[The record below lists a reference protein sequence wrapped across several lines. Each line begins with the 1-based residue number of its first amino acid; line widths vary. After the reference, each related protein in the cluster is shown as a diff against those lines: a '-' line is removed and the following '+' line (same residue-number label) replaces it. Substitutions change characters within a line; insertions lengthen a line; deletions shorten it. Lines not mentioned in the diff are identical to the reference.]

1 MWLAKLKRMM
11 DELPEKYLQAGPS
24 HPEELKLIPLGSK
37 PVSRLNEEEKR
48 LDGVCRQLWDA
59 ALLEADA
66 HQALHGEDTSKHPP
80 EVCLRHQ
87 AQMFHRE
94 EEMQMISA
102 ILVRSLS
109 ERLGFEND
117 YAIAGHDVY
126 AIPSVL
132 DEAVKMMRQESG
144 NDRSTPDGMNIHG
157 LRGWSG
163 TKH

>member
-1 MWLAKLKRMM
+1 MWLAKLQRMM

-37 PVSRLNEEEKR
+37 PVSQLNEEEKR
-48 LDGVCRQLWDA
+48 LDGGCRQLWDMA
-59 ALLEADA
+59 NLEAEA
-66 HQALHGEDTSKHPP
+66 HDALHANQHPS

-94 EEMQMISA
+94 EEIQMISA

-126 AIPSVL
+126 AISSVL

-144 NDRSTPDGMNIHG
+144 NDRSMPDGMNIPG